1 MTNYLNEED
10 EDDKYSSE
18 EKISDDVPQTEVE
31 VDSADEE
38 EWGSD
43 EDDDDWGNEE
53 VEIEGDEIP
62 DEVEEPTDDGYDGDG
77 YDGDGYD
84 GDGYDGEDI
93 PDSIEEPSTAEIN
106 SEPTSEEPKGFRV
119 LSFED
124 FVSK

>member
-77 YDGDGYD
+77 YDG
-84 GDGYDGEDI
+84 EDI

-106 SEPTSEEPKGFRV
+106 SEPASEEPKGFRV

-124 FVSK
+124 FVSNK